1 MQSEN
6 DQKSLQVIGQEQSAR
21 VFSSCYMQGL
31 MQCFVHNTCG
41 KYLRAAAPAA
51 DPGTHQGGGV
61 LQLAL
66 AKKLWFR

>member
-1 MQSEN
+1 M
-6 DQKSLQVIGQEQSAR
+6 R
-21 VFSSCYMQGL
+21 WVFVVFLAVTGDLATHFEGGSGRL
-31 MQCFVHNTCG
+31 ID
-41 KYLRAAAPAA
+41 YLRAAAPAA